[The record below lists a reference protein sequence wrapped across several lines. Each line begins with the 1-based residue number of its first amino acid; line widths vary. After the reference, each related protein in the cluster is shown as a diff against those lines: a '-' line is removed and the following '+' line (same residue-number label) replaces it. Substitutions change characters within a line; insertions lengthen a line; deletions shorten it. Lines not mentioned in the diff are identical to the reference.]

1 MPVNS
6 CIGCA
11 ACPPCVPAARCVH
24 TNDQPERLA
33 IFIAT
38 RRTRFQG
45 CARTDETDS
54 GGGPLGHA
62 GNPSFEPPMA
72 TVATTSVAE
81 RAQCH
86 EHVRF
91 EAGDLCFVV
100 ARTRARH
107 RAGPREEG
115 ESQGRA
121 RRSDESRLQRKN
133 GTSRVIRKPCWNAR
147 ELPQRAERRVTSPE
161 AMLCPSQAAPHSTAQ
176 KLMAN
181 RRASKAPLPCRV
193 FTR

>member
-1 MPVNS
+1 MHRLCRVH
-6 CIGCA
+6 
-11 ACPPCVPAARCVH
+11 PCMPAARS
-24 TNDQPERLA
+24 TAATDQPERLA
-33 IFIAT
+33 ISSRLGGRGSKVAPVPMKPTPAAVPWAT
-38 RRTRFQG
+38 R
-45 CARTDETDS
+45 AI
-54 GGGPLGHA
+54 PL
-62 GNPSFEPPMA
+62 FEPPMA

-161 AMLCPSQAAPHSTAQ
+161 AMLVPARP
-176 KLMAN
+176 
-181 RRASKAPLPCRV
+181 RRTPPRRS
-193 FTR
+193 